1 MLCQGK
7 HATNKT
13 REKASQRGVDRR
25 EPTMAR
31 SNPGM
36 EIIKEHHQS
45 IHGEET
51 TYASSKSPKSL
62 ASESGPRVIGKQ
74 KVDFPHD

>member
-1 MLCQGK
+1 
-7 HATNKT
+7 
-13 REKASQRGVDRR
+13 
-25 EPTMAR
+25 MAR

-51 TYASSKSPKSL
+51 TYASSKFPKSL